1 MTGFLFVCFFLS
13 GATALVYEVVCLRI
27 LGLVFGHTVHAV
39 ATVLIVFMG
48 GLALGSAVV
57 GGRTPRIRNPIQ
69 AYGWLELGTGA
80 WAALLPLLFAWSA
93 TWYPDLFRALGR
105 SYAVLPWIQFLIG
118 SVLLLVPTTLMGG
131 TLAVLS
137 QALAG
142 PESRVGRL
150 VGGLYAVNPCG
161 AVVGAAMAGYVLL
174 PSLGSRATIEAAA
187 ALNLALGFAALV
199 YGRAHSARSV
209 EIDPAADHSVTADV
223 RH

>member
-48 GLALGSAVV
+48 GLALGSALF
-57 GGRTPRIRNPIQ
+57 GGRTSRIRNPIQ

-105 SYAVLPWIQFLIG
+105 SYAVLPWIQFSIG
-118 SVLLLVPTTLMGG
+118 AALLLLPTTLMGA
-131 TLAVLS
+131 TLPVLS
-137 QALAG
+137 QTLARTEHRG
-142 PESRVGRL
+142 GRL
-150 VGGLYAVNPCG
+150 VGGLCAGDTCG
-161 AVVGAAMAGYVLL
+161 AVLGGAAAGYGLL
-174 PSLGSRATIEAAA
+174 P
-187 ALNLALGFAALV
+187 
-199 YGRAHSARSV
+199 
-209 EIDPAADHSVTADV
+209 
-223 RH
+223 